1 MGNDIL
7 THRLGWFDWNT
18 QEDFLERIGPETIV
32 DISNWPFKKTP
43 NNFTLDCVTPNSFIE
58 FIERL

>member
-1 MGNDIL
+1 MNTDIL

-18 QEDFLERIGPETIV
+18 QEDFLERIGHETIV

-43 NNFTLDCVTPNSFIE
+43 NNEILSWVSPRFFVE